1 MSQYNLIQIYK
12 LAILMAMLICDSL
25 INFLMKNKVK
35 L

>member
-12 LAILMAMLICDSL
+12 LAILMTMLISYGL
-25 INFLMKNKVK
+25 INFVMKNKVK